1 VGARQITSR
10 GYGVIQGDGNA
21 RGDIEM
27 DGRPGDAEAQRMSS
41 SPERRVAVLILG
53 CALLAYV
60 AVGVAAYELFVL
72 LR

>member
-1 VGARQITSR
+1 
-10 GYGVIQGDGNA
+10 
-21 RGDIEM
+21 M
-27 DGRPGDAEAQRMSS
+27 DRRPGDAEAQRMSS